1 MLKPVCNDKRCPGK
15 TCEGEKQGKSFYA
28 GFASGTRACVTR
40 VYKAYRARKQVAL
53 ADLVD
58 MGVRELAGRD
68 PKMQVDVKREDL
80 LRYEGK
86 VGLCESCRLL
96 LLSDQEKAAMIKK
109 KRGNLCKE
117 CGNRAIDGYGSKPP
131 CDACAAKRAAAAA
144 AAAGAGAGPS
154 T

>member
-96 LLSDQEKAAMIKK
+96 LLSDQEKHTN
-109 KRGNLCKE
+109 RPSRF
-117 CGNRAIDGYGSKPP
+117 NRAGWR
-131 CDACAAKRAAAAA
+131 KRAAEKA